1 MNGQIGMTKIQ
12 VKRHGIKGEE
22 IMTDKVLG
30 KIDFAEFGTIR
41 DYPFLIGL
49 QLGFKL
55 GDGGGIM
62 DGGSNT
68 VNISPEC
75 RWETCEREVAIT
87 AAVEQVDKILKDAK
101 VNYVSQLLNKPVEVE
116 IEKNTFK
123 SFRIL
128 TEVL

>member
-1 MNGQIGMTKIQ
+1 MT
-12 VKRHGIKGEE
+12 E
-22 IMTDKVLG
+22 KVLG

-41 DYPFLIGL
+41 DHSFLIGL

-62 DGGSNT
+62 NGGSNT

-75 RWETCEREVAIT
+75 RWETCEREAAIT
-87 AAVEQVDKILKDAK
+87 AVVEQVDKILRDAK

-116 IEKNTFK
+116 IEENTFK

>member
-1 MNGQIGMTKIQ
+1 MTEKI
-12 VKRHGIKGEE
+12 
-22 IMTDKVLG
+22 LG

-49 QLGFKL
+49 QVGFKL
-55 GDGGGIM
+55 ADGCAIM
-62 DGGSNT
+62 DGGQYC
-68 VNISPEC
+68 VNIDKEC
-75 RWETCEREVAIT
+75 RWEKSERQQVVT
-87 AAVEQVDKILKDAK
+87 ARIDDIYKILKDAK
-101 VNYVSQLLNKPVEVE
+101 VNYVSELKNKPVEVE

>member
-1 MNGQIGMTKIQ
+1 MT
-12 VKRHGIKGEE
+12 G
-22 IMTDKVLG
+22 KVLG
-30 KIDFAEFGTIR
+30 KINFAEFGTIK

-55 GDGGGIM
+55 GDGGAIM
-62 DGGSNT
+62 DGSAHT
-68 VNISPEC
+68 VNIDKKC

-87 AAVEQVDKILKDAK
+87 AAVEQVDKILRDAK

>member
-1 MNGQIGMTKIQ
+1 MT
-12 VKRHGIKGEE
+12 G
-22 IMTDKVLG
+22 KVLG

-75 RWETCEREVAIT
+75 RWETFEREVAIT

>member
-1 MNGQIGMTKIQ
+1 MT
-12 VKRHGIKGEE
+12 E
-22 IMTDKVLG
+22 KVLG

-75 RWETCEREVAIT
+75 RWETTEREVAIT

-116 IEKNTFK
+116 IDRNTFK

>member
-1 MNGQIGMTKIQ
+1 MT
-12 VKRHGIKGEE
+12 E
-22 IMTDKVLG
+22 KVLG

-75 RWETCEREVAIT
+75 RWETIEREVAIT

-116 IEKNTFK
+116 IERNTFK